1 MSYKLSNKTDLHF
14 VFPQVILTVRN
25 LRAAM
30 FLYFAY
36 GSNLLAKRIH
46 INCPSAFRAGIGK
59 LEGYRL
65 DFNMYAKGWK
75 GAVATI
81 VPTEEKTVW
90 GAIWKIA
97 SEEMRKLDKQEGV
110 DRGAYVPLEV
120 DVELPNGTKLKCRTY
135 QQTNLPKYV
144 KLSKLPVDRRPSPA
158 YLNVIID
165 GARESELPEYYQ
177 DFLQTIPHNEY
188 NGEVSIGLRIKE
200 CKNISYASRASFC
213 VSLRH

>member
-1 MSYKLSNKTDLHF
+1 M
-14 VFPQVILTVRN
+14 TVVS

-46 INCPSAFRAGIGK
+46 INCPSASRAGIGK
-59 LEGYRL
+59 LVDYRL
-65 DFNMYAKGWK
+65 DFTMYAKGWK

-81 VPTEEKTVW
+81 VPTEGKTVW

-110 DRGAYVPLEV
+110 DSGAYFPHEV
-120 DVELPNGTKLKCRTY
+120 DIELPNGGKLKCRTY
-135 QQTNLPKYV
+135 QQSNQPKQYV
-144 KLSKLPVDRRPSPA
+144 KLSKLPVDRRPSPV
-158 YLNVIID
+158 YLNVIIE
-165 GARESELPEYYQ
+165 GARESDLPEYYQ
-177 DFLQTIPHNEY
+177 VFLQTIAHNEY
-188 NGEVSIGLRIKE
+188 KGEVNIGLRIKE
-200 CKNISYASRASFC
+200 CKNILYASCASFC